1 MQVKITVDGIPH
13 KKVGEALTQLL
24 VTEVQTINYWS
35 KRSHE
40 LLNKDLNKGV
50 NLQEI
55 LDEVSRIYL
64 MKAAMRCDN
73 KQQIADMLGLG
84 TYQTVSNRAKK
95 LGMDLNLELNGTV
108 K

>member
-1 MQVKITVDGIPH
+1 
-13 KKVGEALTQLL
+13 
-24 VTEVQTINYWS
+24 
-35 KRSHE
+35 
-40 LLNKDLNKGV
+40 
-50 NLQEI
+50 
-55 LDEVSRIYL
+55 

>member
-1 MQVKITVDGIPH
+1 MAEEIT
-13 KKVGEALTQLL
+13 E
-24 VTEVQTINYWS
+24 
-35 KRSHE
+35 
-40 LLNKDLNKGV
+40 
-50 NLQEI
+50 QEI

-73 KQQIADMLGLG
+73 KQQVADMLGLG